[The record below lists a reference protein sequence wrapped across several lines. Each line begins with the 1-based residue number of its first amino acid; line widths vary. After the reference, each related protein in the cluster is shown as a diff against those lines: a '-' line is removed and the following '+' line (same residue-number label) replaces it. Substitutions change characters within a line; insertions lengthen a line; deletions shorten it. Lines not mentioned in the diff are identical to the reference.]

1 MHFCILRPAVNKILI
16 GVLFASIDSLLY
28 LRGCE
33 GPCKHYLGI
42 LMWILFRKKRE
53 NFLKHV
59 APMSNPFSPTC
70 GQHIPTSIQVSEKVY
85 LANISSAK
93 HCWIM
98 LEMMMIGVIM
108 VMMIGMIMVMM
119 MEVIMVMM
127 MGING
132 KAAPASHSSTKRSFS
147 GKKLITNTFRGDH
160 HYTLASQKSIWFNR
174 HDRHRK
180 WGGNNFELF
189 WCFSFNFAILA
200 PALAFSLI
208 FLFSGKLHQ
217 LGICVF
223 QLPLG
228 CPQ

>member
-1 MHFCILRPAVNKILI
+1 
-16 GVLFASIDSLLY
+16 
-28 LRGCE
+28 
-33 GPCKHYLGI
+33 
-42 LMWILFRKKRE
+42 
-53 NFLKHV
+53 
-59 APMSNPFSPTC
+59 MSNPFSPTC
-70 GQHIPTSIQVSEKVY
+70 GQHIPSSIQVSEKVY

-98 LEMMMIGVIM
+98 LKM
-108 VMMIGMIMVMM
+108 
-119 MEVIMVMM
+119 MM

-132 KAAPASHSSTKRSFS
+132 KAVPASHLSTKRSFS

-174 HDRHRK
+174 HDQHRK
-180 WGGNNFELF
+180 WSGNNFELF

>member
-1 MHFCILRPAVNKILI
+1 MRLVPAGCGFCGLRAGHLHCRESLPTIELTQNTFSSSASMHFCILRPAVNKILI

-33 GPCKHYLGI
+33 GPCKHCLGI
-42 LMWILFRKKRE
+42 LMWRLFRKKIV
-53 NFLKHV
+53 NF
-59 APMSNPFSPTC
+59 PFSPTR

-98 LEMMMIGVIM
+98 LKM
-108 VMMIGMIMVMM
+108 MM

-132 KAAPASHSSTKRSFS
+132 KAVPASHSSTKRSFS

-160 HYTLASQKSIWFNR
+160 HYTLASQKSI
-174 HDRHRK
+174 
-180 WGGNNFELF
+180 
-189 WCFSFNFAILA
+189 
-200 PALAFSLI
+200 
-208 FLFSGKLHQ
+208 
-217 LGICVF
+217 
-223 QLPLG
+223 
-228 CPQ
+228 